1 MSGWDYE
8 IRRTGPI
15 GALNIAFSIRQ
26 MFQFTVTQEHGSTAV
41 SGAAYA
47 RLMSRLGQQGR
58 LRVFRIFRR
67 RLQADQQISPSRLD
81 CRLLSERDVL
91 LLCADSSL
99 ELVPHKVQAAYAR
112 GDQCAG
118 AFHDGQ
124 LAGYC
129 WFALSAA
136 PQMDGAWL
144 EFPPHVVYTYKSYVR
159 PAFRGRGIAADLYRF
174 ADARYLERGRTHAV
188 ICVESHNRPSI
199 AAAKRSGFA
208 DAGYA
213 GYLGGARLRAWASRA
228 AADYGSRFYVPE

>member
-1 MSGWDYE
+1 
-8 IRRTGPI
+8 
-15 GALNIAFSIRQ
+15 
-26 MFQFTVTQEHGSTAV
+26 MFQFSANHGQGSTVAP
-41 SGAAYA
+41 GFAYA
-47 RLMSRLGQQGR
+47 RLMSRLGQRAR
-58 LRVFRIFRR
+58 LRVFRIFGR
-67 RLQADQQISPSRLD
+67 RLEAHHWISPSRLE

-91 LLCADSSL
+91 VLCADASL
-99 ELVPHKVQAAYAR
+99 ELVPYKVQAAYAR

-118 AFHDGQ
+118 AFRDGE

-159 PAFRGRGIAADLYRF
+159 PAFRGRGTAAALYRF
-174 ADARYLERGRTHAV
+174 ADASFLERGRTHAV

-213 GYLGGARLRAWASRA
+213 AYLGGARLRAWSSRA
-228 AADYGSRFYVPE
+228 AADYGLRFYVPE